1 MKICETIS
9 FSLDFD
15 NVSLFIERIGWGLY
29 KCEFKPFYFKK
40 TLAQFCDLPILRLHR
55 HRRQAT
61 DFKVRD

>member
-1 MKICETIS
+1 MGFTKLKRPILGRFVYIVSEQSVIS
-9 FSLDFD
+9 T
-15 NVSLFIERIGWGLY
+15 FI
-29 KCEFKPFYFKK
+29 KK